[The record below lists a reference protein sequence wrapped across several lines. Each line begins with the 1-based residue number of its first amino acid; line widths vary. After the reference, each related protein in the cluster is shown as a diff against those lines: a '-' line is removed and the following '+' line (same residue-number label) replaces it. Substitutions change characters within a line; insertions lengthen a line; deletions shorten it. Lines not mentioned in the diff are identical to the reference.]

1 MSLCM
6 KKSIITSII
15 AALSFI
21 VTISLISATAY
32 AQLQVQQQQQQDQ
45 AASFIVQNT
54 SKSMQDPLQEMNHNI
69 KLRNWK

>member
-1 MSLCM
+1 M

-32 AQLQVQQQQQQDQ
+32 AQQQEQQQQDQ
-45 AASFIVQNT
+45 AAPFIIQNT
-54 SKSMQDPLQEMNHNI
+54 SKSL
-69 KLRNWK
+69 